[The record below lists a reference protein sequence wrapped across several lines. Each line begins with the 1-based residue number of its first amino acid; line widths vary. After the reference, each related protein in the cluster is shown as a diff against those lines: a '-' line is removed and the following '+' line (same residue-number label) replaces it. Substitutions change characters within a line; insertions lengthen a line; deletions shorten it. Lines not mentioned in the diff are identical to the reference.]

1 MRKKKYNHSFAR
13 RMTWWVMLVL
23 FVMMSALGYLI
34 YDLSKNM
41 LVEISADT
49 FHSSIQA
56 SGGTICHAMSDVSVA
71 VKNNI
76 FDIERNLGQPNE
88 LQAIVERIVAQNP
101 RVRSCGISFIEN
113 YYPMKGRTFCP
124 YAWRRSVDGQADVVQ
139 AGGNTTEGP
148 GDTYL
153 EADWFIEAVAADSAY
168 WSDPF
173 FDSHEEKTP
182 LVAYM
187 YPIHDKLGRVVA
199 VLGADLSLDF
209 MTRLLQ
215 QQDSIFLE
223 NAWAIQISGDEVFS
237 SYVLSRDGTYITH
250 PDKRRI
256 MNSNFFVHIKDADK
270 PGVADEIIW
279 KMKNGRKSNQETDHV
294 VLVNRQKTYLFYAP
308 LEGTQWILAVSVPIF
323 LVDVVGIIAGF
334 AMLLL
339 IAAMLMVTFLVCRL
353 AIRHVARPLKQL
365 AAAADEVAGG
375 QFNTPLPAIAS
386 RDEIGLLRDSFEN
399 MQHSLTN
406 YMEELKSTTAAKAS
420 IESELKIAHDIQM
433 SMLPMTY
440 PAFPDRHDI
449 DVYGMVMP
457 AKAVGGDLY
466 DFFIR
471 DDKLFFCIGDVSGK
485 GVPASLV
492 MAVTRSLF
500 RNIAAYTQDPDHIVL
515 ALNNDLSNNNDTGM
529 FVTLF
534 LGVLDLNTGHLSY
547 ANAGHNPPLLMDSGE
562 VTVLECDPNVPIG
575 VMPCWK
581 FSVQHLDL
589 KTGDG
594 VFLYTDGLNE
604 AEDASHR
611 QFGMDRMLQVAKLT
625 AGKPQNLIEAM
636 KSTVQLFVGD
646 AEQSDDLTM
655 LAIQYTNQNQ

>member
-1 MRKKKYNHSFAR
+1 M
-13 RMTWWVMLVL
+13 
-23 FVMMSALGYLI
+23 
-34 YDLSKNM
+34 
-41 LVEISADT
+41 
-49 FHSSIQA
+49 
-56 SGGTICHAMSDVSVA
+56 
-71 VKNNI
+71 
-76 FDIERNLGQPNE
+76 
-88 LQAIVERIVAQNP
+88 
-101 RVRSCGISFIEN
+101 
-113 YYPMKGRTFCP
+113 
-124 YAWRRSVDGQADVVQ
+124 
-139 AGGNTTEGP
+139 
-148 GDTYL
+148 
-153 EADWFIEAVAADSAY
+153 
-168 WSDPF
+168 
-173 FDSHEEKTP
+173 
-182 LVAYM
+182 
-187 YPIHDKLGRVVA
+187 
-199 VLGADLSLDF
+199 
-209 MTRLLQ
+209 
-215 QQDSIFLE
+215 
-223 NAWAIQISGDEVFS
+223 
-237 SYVLSRDGTYITH
+237 
-250 PDKRRI
+250 
-256 MNSNFFVHIKDADK
+256 
-270 PGVADEIIW
+270 ADEIIW

-294 VLVNRQKTYLFYAP
+294 VLVNRLKTYLFYAP
-308 LEGTQWILAVSVPIF
+308 LKDTQWILAVSVPIF